1 MPRGGVPGGG
11 LVFTTVGWKGEV
23 TGDGA
28 VETAAGGAE
37 RSQPVKPP
45 KSVATNPTPNV
56 RKQNLTA
63 GIPGLTKVKG
73 KR

>member
-23 TGDGA
+23 IAGGGA
-28 VETAAGGAE
+28 DTAAGGAG
-37 RSQPVKPP
+37 RSQPV
-45 KSVATNPTPNV
+45 NPTSIAAANPIPNV

-63 GIPGLTKVKG
+63 GIPGRGKVKG